1 MKPYLP
7 SRKNPWN
14 AEQINLVYRR
24 LGFGCSLS
32 DINLYLNS
40 SPEILIDDIVDGA
53 LSMEVTPGPEWDQ
66 WDNKQFNNSGKN
78 KNYYHTLWQK
88 QAFKDIANNGFR
100 ERLAL
105 FWSNHF
111 VIEYKDVN
119 QPAYLYQ
126 YLSLI
131 HI

>member
-1 MKPYLP
+1 MKAYLP
-7 SRKNPWN
+7 SRKKSWN

-24 LGFGCSLS
+24 LCFGCSLS

-40 SPEILIDDIVDGA
+40 SPGVLIDDIVDGA
-53 LSMEVTPGPEWDQ
+53 SSMEVTPAPEWAQ

-100 ERLAL
+100 ERLAV
-105 FWSNHF
+105 FGA
-111 VIEYKDVN
+111 IT
-119 QPAYLYQ
+119 
-126 YLSLI
+126 LSLNTKTLTNPPI
-131 HI
+131 SINTMP